1 MLMRGAL
8 MIGRRAS
15 AVSATHLFTLF
26 FILNRCFYFFVI
38 AAVRTVLCK
47 GILFQFMIISVSERL
62 EHVAHLTLRTTEQHR
77 VAYSI
82 NFE

>member
-15 AVSATHLFTLF
+15 AVSATHFFTLF

-38 AAVRTVLCK
+38 VVVLTVLCK
-47 GILFQFMIISVSERL
+47 QILFQFIIIFLFQENL
-62 EHVAHLTLRTTEQHR
+62 NILPTLHYGLQ
-77 VAYSI
+77 
-82 NFE
+82 NNML